1 MLHLWREMIHHW
13 RVELLTLKE
22 STMRKILLLGQDWS
36 QMENN
41 RKERILV
48 IKKSE
53 DKLDKK
59 G

>member
-1 MLHLWREMIHHW
+1 MIHHW